1 MYHLAFLVLVTTIQ
15 QNGCQNPAL
24 GVAPALAST
33 GSTPPQV
40 IMPTSKSPWK
50 TILENSCKKSPFKD
64 LCKLKDIITGSQ
76 NWQVFKLLGENGSNL
91 LQKDAC
97 GNEENSIKCY
107 SGKVLKHSY
116 NKLKLMLDQS
126 LTKYTDRFSEDKFNG
141 WTEQGIKHLFDGIEQ
156 IPDKTEFGSFQN
168 DRFQSEALLRLM
180 GMVRLL
186 QVRMEDFKINALL
199 FAMISLTMTLTVLL
213 FYTIILVYV
222 ATKKCQIKM
231 STKRA
236 KKLKQQE
243 RNFRRIIAQERREEG
258 AAELFELN

>member
-1 MYHLAFLVLVTTIQ
+1 MYLTFLVLVTTIQ
-15 QNGCQNPAL
+15 QNGCLEPAQ
-24 GVAPALAST
+24 GVAPAS
-33 GSTPPQV
+33 SPPQV
-40 IMPTSKSPWK
+40 LIPTSKSPWK

-64 LCKLKDIITGSQ
+64 LCKLKDIITGSS
-76 NWQVFKLLGENGSNL
+76 NWQVLKLLGENGSNL

-97 GNEENSIKCY
+97 GDAENSIKCF
-107 SGKVLKHSY
+107 SGKVLKNSY
-116 NKLKLMLDQS
+116 SKLKLMLDQS

-199 FAMISLTMTLTVLL
+199 FAMVSLTMTLTVLL

-222 ATKKCQIKM
+222 ATNKNDN
-231 STKRA
+231 
-236 KKLKQQE
+236 QE
-243 RNFRRIIAQERREEG
+243 GQKTETAGKTLSQNY
-258 AAELFELN
+258 

>member
-1 MYHLAFLVLVTTIQ
+1 MYQLAFLVLVTTIQ
-15 QNGCQNPAL
+15 QNGCQSPAL
-24 GVAPALAST
+24 GVDPAST

-76 NWQVFKLLGENGSNL
+76 NWQVFKLLGENGSNI
-91 LQKDAC
+91 LQKGAC
-97 GNEENSIKCY
+97 GSAENSNKCY
-107 SGKVLKHSY
+107 SGKVLKQSY
-116 NKLKLMLDQS
+116 NKLKIMLDQS

-141 WTEQGIKHLFDGIEQ
+141 WSEQGIKDLFDGVEQ
-156 IPDKTEFGSFQN
+156 IPDKTEFGGFQN

-231 STKRA
+231 TTKRA

-243 RNFRRIIAQERREEG
+243 RHFRRIIEQERREEG